1 MDELNFKSFGL
12 SEEILKALEKLG
24 YERPSEVQE
33 RVIPFALQ
41 NKDIIVKSQT
51 GSGKTAAFAIPVCE
65 KIELEKRK
73 PQVLVLTPT
82 RELAVQ
88 VKEDI
93 SNIGRFKRIRCA
105 AVFGKQP
112 VDIQVRELR
121 QRVHIVVGT
130 PGRTF
135 DHIDRGNIDLEEV
148 QYLIIDEADKMLNMG
163 FIDQVEAIIKKLP
176 HNRVTML
183 FSATMPEKIE
193 ALCNQYMINPKK
205 IEVNIKNL
213 TAEKI
218 NQVYYEIEESRKFSS
233 LNKIIYTERPE
244 SCILFCSTKEGVNN
258 LLQRMNNKGYS
269 CSGLHG
275 GMEQKDRLD
284 IMQRFKRGEFQFLIA
299 TDVAARGIHIE
310 DITHVI
316 NYDIP
321 VEKESY
327 VHRIGRTGRAGN
339 TGTAITFVCP
349 YETRFFNEIQEYLGY
364 SISKKEIPSEEEV
377 EQGKKIF
384 EKKFKFRP
392 KPKRDK
398 SAELNKEI
406 TKLHINAGKKKKI
419 RPGDILGAII
429 NIEGISG
436 DDIGI
441 IDVQDNF
448 SYVDI
453 LGKKG
458 SIVLK
463 ALQHTTIKGKKV
475 KVQKA
480 MK

>member
-112 VDIQVRELR
+112 VDIQVRELK

-193 ALCNQYMINPKK
+193 ALCNHYMINPSK

-213 TAEKI
+213 TTEKI

-339 TGTAITFVCP
+339 QGTAITFVCP

-364 SISKKEIPSEEEV
+364 SISKKEIPSEEEA

-384 EKKFKFRP
+384 EKNFKSRP
-392 KPKRDK
+392 KPKKDK

-436 DDIGI
+436 EDIGI

-458 SIVLK
+458 GIVLK
-463 ALQHTTIKGKKV
+463 ALQHATIKGKKV

>member
-1 MDELNFKSFGL
+1 MDKLNFKYFGL
-12 SEEILKALEKLG
+12 SEEILNALEKLG

-93 SNIGRFKRIRCA
+93 SNIGRFKKIRCA

-112 VDIQVRELR
+112 MDIQVRELR

-135 DHIDRGNIDLEEV
+135 DHIDRGNMDVEEI

-163 FIDQVEAIIKKLP
+163 FIDQVEAIIKRLP

-193 ALCNQYMINPKK
+193 ALCNEYMINSEK
-205 IEVNIKNL
+205 IEVNVKTL
-213 TAEKI
+213 TTEKI
-218 NQVYYEIEESRKFSS
+218 DQVYYEIEERRKFSI

-258 LLQRMNNKGYS
+258 LFQKMNNKGYS

-275 GMEQKDRLD
+275 GMDQKDRLD

-316 NYDIP
+316 NYDVP

-339 TGTAITFVCP
+339 RGIAITFVCH
-349 YETRFFNEIQEYLGY
+349 YESRFFNEIQEYLGY
-364 SISKKEIPSEEEV
+364 DISKKEIPSEEEV

-384 EKKFKFRP
+384 EKKFKARP
-392 KPKRDK
+392 KLKRDK
-398 SAELNKEI
+398 SAELNQGI

-419 RPGDILGAII
+419 RPGDIVGAII
-429 NIEGISG
+429 NIEGING

-453 LGKKG
+453 LEGKG